1 MEDIMAGGSFSSMN
15 KVIPGIYYKI
25 SKQAVQQPLL
35 TASGVLLWIGERT
48 WGDAVERISLDDY
61 SKDVCY
67 RKTGL
72 SNTSKRMELFAQSCQ
87 ELIAYDPR
95 EGRAKAS
102 ATAFGDKVTI
112 TAAKPGSL
120 GNSISVVIIDYSADV
135 AEVRTSV
142 DGVVQH
148 RQRVKKLGELVSN
161 DWVVFG
167 VEAANADV
175 SAHSDFGTVNLT
187 GGSDGTVAGGAVG
200 AGTKATGTL
209 WGWGPI
215 TATPD
220 GAAGNKVAVKVTSGS
235 SSETVFSGTLDVTTS
250 TPVWEEIFR
259 MSKEIQTWGAISEEN
274 KNKVRNNKF
283 FRLDADPSSSARP
296 FEDSALGSL
305 SDVRLSGG
313 TDGAG
318 GGAINLSLVE
328 DEYFNVVVTD
338 DQSPEM
344 RQQISAWIADRCDKR
359 GRYARCLFV
368 DKNALPDSAPDNMY
382 LSLCVNTVDG
392 DATLTAFA
400 LACVEA
406 GASWNESTTMST
418 FGLDGALD
426 EALSDEDLET
436 AIENGIMA
444 IMKRIDGALC
454 ICKDINTRAKNSSI
468 PAQLGK
474 NRAVRLVE
482 TLRNTL
488 RSLWE
493 TQYAGKV
500 HNDETGRLLWKSKV
514 CEVLNEFVAGHGI
527 EQYESDDII
536 VAAGEKSDEVI
547 MTIPLQFIDS
557 AELVYV
563 NLIL

>member
-1 MEDIMAGGSFSSMN
+1 MAGGSFSSMN

-102 ATAFGDKVTI
+102 ATAFGGKVNI

-120 GNSISVVIIDYSADV
+120 GNSISIVIIDYSADV

-167 VEAANADV
+167 VEASNADV

-187 GGSDGTVAGGAVG
+187 GGSDGTASAGGAVG

-220 GAAGNKVAVKVTSGS
+220 GAAGNKVTVKLSDGA
-235 SSETVFSGTLDVTTS
+235 SSELVISATLDNTALS
-250 TPVWEEIFR
+250 PVWETIVTLAKGGFKWQNLGE
-259 MSKEIQTWGAISEEN
+259 SDKA
-274 KNKVRNNKF
+274 KVRSNKF
-283 FRLDADPSSSARP
+283 FTLDADPSVDTDILHP
-296 FEDSALGSL
+296 I
-305 SDVRLSGG
+305 SDLPRTMPLQGG
-313 TDGAG
+313 ADGAG
-318 GGAINLSLVE
+318 GGAIDLSPVE

-382 LSLCVNTVDG
+382 LSLCVNTVNG
-392 DATLTAFA
+392 DASLTAYA

-406 GASWNESTTMST
+406 GASWNESATMST

-426 EALSDEDLET
+426 EALSDDDLET
-436 AIENGIMA
+436 AIESGIMA

>member
-1 MEDIMAGGSFSSMN
+1 MAGGSFSSMN

-35 TASGVLLWIGERT
+35 TASGILLWIGERT

-102 ATAFGDKVTI
+102 ATAFGGKVTL

-187 GGSDGTVAGGAVG
+187 GGSDGTSAAGGG
-200 AGTKATGTL
+200 AGGTKATGTL

-220 GAAGNKVAVKVTSGS
+220 GAAGNKVAIRARAAASNFYTI
-235 SSETVFSGTLDVTTS
+235 ECTLDVDA
-250 TPVWEEIFR
+250 
-259 MSKEIQTWGAISEEN
+259 KEPAWKSIGSLTDSGLEWANIDKYRSNE
-274 KNKVRNNKF
+274 F
-283 FRLDADPSSSARP
+283 FTMDADPSPGAVIFSV
-296 FEDSALGSL
+296 
-305 SDVRLSGG
+305 SDLPLETRLSGG
-313 TDGAG
+313 ADGAG
-318 GGAINLSLVE
+318 GGAIDLSPIE

-344 RQQISAWIADRCDKR
+344 RQLVSAWIADRCDKR

-426 EALSDEDLET
+426 EALSDDDLEI
-436 AIENGIMA
+436 AIESGIMA

>member
-1 MEDIMAGGSFSSMN
+1 MAGGSFSSMN

-102 ATAFGDKVTI
+102 ATAFGGKVNI

-120 GNSISVVIIDYSADV
+120 GNSISIVIIDYSADV

-167 VEAANADV
+167 VEPANADV
-175 SAHSDFGTVNLT
+175 SAHGDFGTVNLT
-187 GGSDGTVAGGAVG
+187 GGSDGTAAAGGAVG

-220 GAAGNKVAVKVTSGS
+220 GAAGNKVAVKAEGAFDSHYIV
-235 SSETVFSGTLDVTTS
+235 SGTLDS
-250 TPVWEEIFR
+250 TASAPVWEQIFEIDKSALNWDAQSSATKAAAR
-259 MSKEIQTWGAISEEN
+259 S
-274 KNKVRNNKF
+274 NKF
-283 FRLDADPSSSARP
+283 FTLDADPASDAKCVP
-296 FEDSALGSL
+296 ISL
-305 SDVRLSGG
+305 SGPQKFDLTGG
-313 TDGAG
+313 ADGAG
-318 GGAINLSLVE
+318 GGAIDLSPVE

-382 LSLCVNTVDG
+382 LSLCVNTVNG
-392 DATLTAFA
+392 DASLTAYA

-406 GASWNESTTMST
+406 GASWNESATMST

-426 EALSDEDLET
+426 EALSDDDLET
-436 AIENGIMA
+436 AIESGIMA

>member
-1 MEDIMAGGSFSSMN
+1 MAGGSFSSMN

-187 GGSDGTVAGGAVG
+187 GGSDGTPAGGAVG

-220 GAAGNKVAVKVTSGS
+220 GAAGNKVAVKVTSDS
-235 SSETVFSGTLDVTTS
+235 MSETVFSGTLDVTAS
-250 TPVWEEIFR
+250 APVWEEIFR
-259 MSKEIQTWGAISEEN
+259 MSKAIQTWGELSGAN
-274 KNKVRNNKF
+274 KNTVRNNKF
-283 FRLDADPSSSARP
+283 FTLDADPSDSVRP
-296 FEDSALGSL
+296 FEDSELGSL

-313 TDGAG
+313 ADGAG
-318 GGAINLSLVE
+318 GGAIDLSLVE

-392 DATLTAFA
+392 NASLTAFA

-436 AIENGIMA
+436 AIESGIMA

>member
-1 MEDIMAGGSFSSMN
+1 MAGGSFSSMN

-175 SAHSDFGTVNLT
+175 SAHSNFGTVNLT
-187 GGSDGTVAGGAVG
+187 GGSDGTAAGGAGG

-209 WGWGPI
+209 WQWGGV

-220 GAAGNKVAVKVTSGS
+220 GADGNKVAIKAEG
-235 SSETVFSGTLDVTTS
+235 VFSGDYTIYGTLDRTAGS
-250 TPVWEEIFR
+250 PVWESI
-259 MSKEIQTWGAISEEN
+259 ISVTKDTAFWSNLPDES
-274 KNKVRNNKF
+274 KNKIRSNKF
-283 FRLDADPSSSARP
+283 FTLDADPVGSTACVPFIESSPATIS
-296 FEDSALGSL
+296 
-305 SDVRLSGG
+305 LSGG
-313 TDGAG
+313 ADGAG
-318 GGAINLSLVE
+318 GAIDLSLVE

-382 LSLCVNTVDG
+382 LSLCANTVDG

-436 AIENGIMA
+436 AIESGIMA

>member
-1 MEDIMAGGSFSSMN
+1 MAGGSFSSMN

-102 ATAFGDKVTI
+102 ATAFGGKVNI

-120 GNSISVVIIDYSADV
+120 GNSISIVIIDYSADV

-167 VEAANADV
+167 VEPANADV
-175 SAHSDFGTVNLT
+175 SAHSDFGTFNLT
-187 GGSDGTVAGGAVG
+187 GGSDGTAAAGGAGG

-220 GAAGNKVAVKVTSGS
+220 GAAGNKVAVKLSEGA
-235 SSETVFSGTLDVTTS
+235 SSEIVISSTLDNTAPS
-250 TPVWEEIFR
+250 PVWETIVTLAKGGFKWQNLGE
-259 MSKEIQTWGAISEEN
+259 SDKA
-274 KNKVRNNKF
+274 KVRSNKF
-283 FRLDADPSSSARP
+283 FTLDADPSVDTDILNP
-296 FEDSALGSL
+296 I
-305 SDVRLSGG
+305 SDLPRTIPLHGG
-313 TDGAG
+313 ADGAG
-318 GGAINLSLVE
+318 GGAIDLSPVE

-382 LSLCVNTVDG
+382 LSLCVNTVNG
-392 DATLTAFA
+392 DASLTAFA

-406 GASWNESTTMST
+406 GASWNESATMST

-426 EALSDEDLET
+426 EALSDDDLET
-436 AIENGIMA
+436 AIESGIMA

>member
-1 MEDIMAGGSFSSMN
+1 MAGGSFSSMN

-102 ATAFGDKVTI
+102 ATAYSGKVTI

-167 VEAANADV
+167 VESANADV

-187 GGSDGTVAGGAVG
+187 GGSDGTAAAGGAG
-200 AGTKATGTL
+200 GTKAKGTL
-209 WGWGPI
+209 WGWGAI

-220 GAAGNKVAVKVTSGS
+220 GAAGNKVAVKAEGAFDSHY
-235 SSETVFSGTLDVTTS
+235 TVSGTLDS
-250 TPVWEEIFR
+250 TASAPVWEQIFEIDK
-259 MSKEIQTWGAISEEN
+259 SALTWAEQSSVT
-274 KNKVRNNKF
+274 KTAVRSNKF
-283 FRLDADPSSSARP
+283 FTLNADPAGGEQCVP
-296 FEDSALGSL
+296 TSL
-305 SDVRLSGG
+305 SGPQKFDLTGG
-313 TDGAG
+313 ADGAA
-318 GGAINLSLVE
+318 GGAIDLSLVE

-436 AIENGIMA
+436 AIESGIMA

-536 VAAGEKSDEVI
+536 VAAGEKSDEVV

>member
-1 MEDIMAGGSFSSMN
+1 MAGGSFSSMN

-35 TASGVLLWIGERT
+35 TASGILLWIGERT

-102 ATAFGDKVTI
+102 ATAFGGKVTL

-187 GGSDGTVAGGAVG
+187 GGSDGTSAAGGG
-200 AGTKATGTL
+200 AGGTKATGTL

-220 GAAGNKVAVKVTSGS
+220 GAAGNKVAIRARAAASNFYTI
-235 SSETVFSGTLDVTTS
+235 ECTLDVDA
-250 TPVWEEIFR
+250 
-259 MSKEIQTWGAISEEN
+259 KEPAWKSIGSLTDSGLEWANIDKYRSNE
-274 KNKVRNNKF
+274 F
-283 FRLDADPSSSARP
+283 FTMDADPSPGAVIFSV
-296 FEDSALGSL
+296 
-305 SDVRLSGG
+305 SDLPLETRLSGG
-313 TDGAG
+313 ADGAG
-318 GGAINLSLVE
+318 GGAIDLSPIE
-328 DEYFNVVVTD
+328 DEYFNLVVTD

-344 RQQISAWIADRCDKR
+344 RQLVSAWIADRCDKR

-426 EALSDEDLET
+426 EALSDDDLEI
-436 AIENGIMA
+436 AIESGIMA

>member
-1 MEDIMAGGSFSSMN
+1 MAGGSFSSMN

-187 GGSDGTVAGGAVG
+187 GGSDGTAAGGAVG
-200 AGTKATGTL
+200 AGTKAKGTL

-220 GAAGNKVAVKVTSGS
+220 GAAGNKVAVKAYEAASNFYTIM
-235 SSETVFSGTLDVTTS
+235 GTLDADAEK
-250 TPVWEEIFR
+250 PVWETIGSLTDSGR
-259 MSKEIQTWGAISEEN
+259 TWANVDKYRS
-274 KNKVRNNKF
+274 NKF
-283 FRLDADPSSSARP
+283 FTMDADPATDAVI
-296 FEDSALGSL
+296 FEVSALPL
-305 SDVRLSGG
+305 ETRLTGG
-313 TDGAG
+313 ADGAG
-318 GGAINLSLVE
+318 GGAIDLSLVE

-392 DATLTAFA
+392 DASLTAFA

-436 AIENGIMA
+436 AIESGIMA

>member
-1 MEDIMAGGSFSSMN
+1 MAGGSFSSMN

-102 ATAFGDKVTI
+102 ATAYGGKVAI

-187 GGSDGTVAGGAVG
+187 GGSDGMAAGGAGG

-220 GAAGNKVAVKVTSGS
+220 GAAGNNVAVKAEGAFDSHY
-235 SSETVFSGTLDVTTS
+235 TVSGTLDS
-250 TPVWEEIFR
+250 LASPIVWEQIFEIDK
-259 MSKEIQTWGAISEEN
+259 SALTWAEQSSATQTAARS
-274 KNKVRNNKF
+274 NKF
-283 FRLDADPSSSARP
+283 FTLDGDPTGDAQCVP
-296 FEDSALGSL
+296 TSL
-305 SDVRLSGG
+305 SGSQKFDLTGG
-313 TDGAG
+313 SDGAA
-318 GGAINLSLVE
+318 GGAIDLSPVE

-426 EALSDEDLET
+426 EALSDDDLET
-436 AIENGIMA
+436 AIESGIMA

>member
-1 MEDIMAGGSFSSMN
+1 MAGGSFSSMN

-102 ATAFGDKVTI
+102 ATAFGGKVTL

-161 DWVVFG
+161 AWVVFG

-187 GGSDGTVAGGAVG
+187 GGSDGTAAGGAVG

-220 GAAGNKVAVKVTSGS
+220 GAAGNKVAVKAEGLFDTSYS
-235 SSETVFSGTLDVTTS
+235 ISATLDS
-250 TPVWEEIFR
+250 TAGAPVWEDIIWID
-259 MSKEIQTWGAISEEN
+259 KVGLTWADQAPTALA
-274 KNKVRNNKF
+274 KVRSNKF
-283 FRLDADPSSSARP
+283 FTLDADPSGSARCVP
-296 FEDSALGSL
+296 FSL
-305 SDVRLSGG
+305 SGPQQFSLAGG
-313 TDGAG
+313 VDGAG
-318 GGAINLSLVE
+318 GGAIDLSPVE

-382 LSLCVNTVDG
+382 LSLCVNSVDG
-392 DATLTAFA
+392 DDSLTAFA

-436 AIENGIMA
+436 AIESGIMA

-454 ICKDINTRAKNSSI
+454 ICKDINTRATNSSI

-536 VAAGEKSDEVI
+536 VAAGEKSDEVV

>member
-1 MEDIMAGGSFSSMN
+1 MAGGSFSSMN

-102 ATAFGDKVTI
+102 ATAFGGKVTI

-187 GGSDGTVAGGAVG
+187 GGSDGTAAGGAVG

-220 GAAGNKVAVKVTSGS
+220 GAAGNKVSVKLSDGA
-235 SSETVFSGTLDVTTS
+235 SSELVISGTLDNTAPS
-250 TPVWEEIFR
+250 PVWETIVTLAKGGFNWQNLGE
-259 MSKEIQTWGAISEEN
+259 SDKA
-274 KNKVRNNKF
+274 KVRSNKF
-283 FRLDADPSSSARP
+283 FTLDSDPSGDTAILTP
-296 FEDSALGSL
+296 I
-305 SDVRLSGG
+305 SDLPRTIQLLNGA
-313 TDGAG
+313 DGAG
-318 GGAINLSLVE
+318 GGAIDLSLVE

-382 LSLCVNTVDG
+382 LSLCVNTVNG

-436 AIENGIMA
+436 AIESGIMA

-474 NRAVRLVE
+474 NRAVRLIE

-536 VAAGEKSDEVI
+536 VAAGEKSDEVV

>member
-1 MEDIMAGGSFSSMN
+1 MAGGSFSSMN

-102 ATAFGDKVTI
+102 ATAFGGKVNI

-120 GNSISVVIIDYSADV
+120 GNSISIVIIDYSADV

-167 VEAANADV
+167 VEPANADV
-175 SAHSDFGTVNLT
+175 SAHSGFGTVNLT
-187 GGSDGTVAGGAVG
+187 GGSDGTAAAGGAGG

-220 GAAGNKVAVKVTSGS
+220 GAAGNKVAIKAEGAFDSAY
-235 SSETVFSGTLDVTTS
+235 TVSGTLDS
-250 TPVWEEIFR
+250 TASAPVWERIFEIDK
-259 MSKEIQTWGAISEEN
+259 SALNWDAQSSATKAA
-274 KNKVRNNKF
+274 VRSNKF
-283 FRLDADPSSSARP
+283 FTLDADPTSDATCVP
-296 FEDSALGSL
+296 TSL
-305 SDVRLSGG
+305 SGPQKFDLTGG
-313 TDGAG
+313 ADGAG
-318 GGAINLSLVE
+318 GGAIDLSPVE

-382 LSLCVNTVDG
+382 LSLCVNTVNG
-392 DATLTAFA
+392 DTSLTAFA

-406 GASWNESTTMST
+406 GASWNESATMST

-426 EALSDEDLET
+426 EALSDDDLET
-436 AIENGIMA
+436 AIESGIMA

>member
-1 MEDIMAGGSFSSMN
+1 MAGGSFSSMN

-102 ATAFGDKVTI
+102 ATAFGGKVNI

-120 GNSISVVIIDYSADV
+120 GNSISIVIIDYSADV

-175 SAHSDFGTVNLT
+175 SAHSNFGTVNLT
-187 GGSDGTVAGGAVG
+187 GGSDGTASAGGAVG

-220 GAAGNKVAVKVTSGS
+220 GAAGNKVAIKAEGAFDSRY
-235 SSETVFSGTLDVTTS
+235 TVSGTLDS
-250 TPVWEEIFR
+250 TASAPVWEQIFEIDKAALNWDAQ
-259 MSKEIQTWGAISEEN
+259 SSATKAA
-274 KNKVRNNKF
+274 VRSNKF
-283 FRLDADPSSSARP
+283 FTLDADPAIDAKCVP
-296 FEDSALGSL
+296 TSL
-305 SDVRLSGG
+305 SGPQKFDLTGG
-313 TDGAG
+313 ADGAG
-318 GGAINLSLVE
+318 GGAIDLSPVE

-382 LSLCVNTVDG
+382 LSLCVNTVNG
-392 DATLTAFA
+392 DASLTAFA

-406 GASWNESTTMST
+406 GASWNESATMST

-426 EALSDEDLET
+426 EALSDDDLET
-436 AIENGIMA
+436 AIESGIMA

-454 ICKDINTRAKNSSI
+454 ICKDINTRSKNSSI

>member
-1 MEDIMAGGSFSSMN
+1 MAGGSFSSMN

-102 ATAFGDKVTI
+102 TTAFGGKVNI

-120 GNSISVVIIDYSADV
+120 GNSISIVIIDYSADV

-161 DWVVFG
+161 DWVIFG

-187 GGSDGTVAGGAVG
+187 GGSDGTAAAGGAGG

-220 GAAGNKVAVKVTSGS
+220 GADGNKVAVKAEGAYDSRY
-235 SSETVFSGTLDVTTS
+235 TVSGTLDS
-250 TPVWEEIFR
+250 TASAPVWEQIFEIDKSALNWDAQSSSTKSAAR
-259 MSKEIQTWGAISEEN
+259 S
-274 KNKVRNNKF
+274 NKF
-283 FRLDADPSSSARP
+283 FTLDADPTGTAQCVP
-296 FEDSALGSL
+296 TSL
-305 SDVRLSGG
+305 SGPQKFDLTGG
-313 TDGAG
+313 VDGAG
-318 GGAINLSLVE
+318 GGAIDLSPVE

-368 DKNALPDSAPDNMY
+368 DKNALPDSAPDNIY
-382 LSLCVNTVDG
+382 LSLCVNTVNG
-392 DATLTAFA
+392 DASLTAFA

-406 GASWNESTTMST
+406 GASWNESATMST

-426 EALSDEDLET
+426 EALSDDDLET
-436 AIENGIMA
+436 AIESGIMA

>member
-1 MEDIMAGGSFSSMN
+1 MAGGSFSSMN

-72 SNTSKRMELFAQSCQ
+72 SNTNKRMELFAQSCQ

-102 ATAFGDKVTI
+102 ATAYGDKVTI

-167 VEAANADV
+167 VEPANADV
-175 SAHSDFGTVNLT
+175 SAHSNFGTVNLT
-187 GGSDGTVAGGAVG
+187 GGSDGTAAAGGAG
-200 AGTKATGTL
+200 GTKATGTL

-220 GAAGNKVAVKVTSGS
+220 GAAGNKVAIKAEGAYDSAYRV
-235 SSETVFSGTLDVTTS
+235 SGTLDS
-250 TPVWEEIFR
+250 TASAPVWEQIFEIDK
-259 MSKEIQTWGAISEEN
+259 SALNWDAQSSSTKAA
-274 KNKVRNNKF
+274 VRSNKF
-283 FRLDADPSSSARP
+283 FTLDADPASDAQCVP
-296 FEDSALGSL
+296 TSL
-305 SDVRLSGG
+305 SGPQKFDLAGG
-313 TDGAG
+313 ADGAG
-318 GGAINLSLVE
+318 GGAIDLSPVE

-338 DQSPEM
+338 DQSAEM

-382 LSLCVNTVDG
+382 LSLCVNTVNG
-392 DATLTAFA
+392 DASLTAYA

-426 EALSDEDLET
+426 EALSDDDLET
-436 AIENGIMA
+436 AIESGIMA

-514 CEVLNEFVAGHGI
+514 CEVLNELVAGHGI

>member
-1 MEDIMAGGSFSSMN
+1 MAGGSFSSMN

-102 ATAFGDKVTI
+102 NTAFGGKVTL

-167 VEAANADV
+167 VEPANADV

-187 GGSDGTVAGGAVG
+187 GGSDGTAAAGGAGG

-220 GAAGNKVAVKVTSGS
+220 GAAGNKVAIKAEGAFDSHY
-235 SSETVFSGTLDVTTS
+235 TVSGTLDS
-250 TPVWEEIFR
+250 TASAPVWEQIFEIDKSALNWDAQSSSTKSAAR
-259 MSKEIQTWGAISEEN
+259 S
-274 KNKVRNNKF
+274 NKF
-283 FRLDADPSSSARP
+283 FTLDADPAGAAQCVP
-296 FEDSALGSL
+296 TSL
-305 SDVRLSGG
+305 SGPQKFDLSGG
-313 TDGAG
+313 ADGAG
-318 GGAINLSLVE
+318 GGAIDLSPVE

-382 LSLCVNTVDG
+382 LSLCVNTVNG
-392 DATLTAFA
+392 DASLTAYA

-426 EALSDEDLET
+426 EALSDDDLET
-436 AIENGIMA
+436 AIESGIMA

-536 VAAGEKSDEVI
+536 VAAGEKSDEVV

>member
-1 MEDIMAGGSFSSMN
+1 MAGGSFSSMN

-102 ATAFGDKVTI
+102 ATAFGGKVNI

-120 GNSISVVIIDYSADV
+120 GNSISIVIIDYSADV

-167 VEAANADV
+167 VEASNADV
-175 SAHSDFGTVNLT
+175 SAHSNFGTVNLT
-187 GGSDGTVAGGAVG
+187 GGSDGTAAAGGAGG

-220 GAAGNKVAVKVTSGS
+220 GAAGNKVAIKAEGAYDSAYRV
-235 SSETVFSGTLDVTTS
+235 SGTLDS
-250 TPVWEEIFR
+250 TASAPVWEQIFEIDKSALNWDAQSSATKAAAR
-259 MSKEIQTWGAISEEN
+259 S
-274 KNKVRNNKF
+274 NKF
-283 FRLDADPSSSARP
+283 FTLDADPASDAKCVP
-296 FEDSALGSL
+296 TSL
-305 SDVRLSGG
+305 SGPQKFDLSGG
-313 TDGAG
+313 ADGAG
-318 GGAINLSLVE
+318 GGAIDLSPVE

-382 LSLCVNTVDG
+382 LSLCGNTVNG
-392 DATLTAFA
+392 DASLTAYA

-406 GASWNESTTMST
+406 GASWNESATMST

-426 EALSDEDLET
+426 EALSDDDLET
-436 AIENGIMA
+436 AIESGIMA

>member
-1 MEDIMAGGSFSSMN
+1 MAGGSFSSMN

-102 ATAFGDKVTI
+102 ATAFGGKVTL

-167 VEAANADV
+167 VESSNADV

-187 GGSDGTVAGGAVG
+187 GGSDGVAATS
-200 AGTKATGTL
+200 GTKATGTL

-220 GAAGNKVAVKVTSGS
+220 GAAGNKVAVKCEINMS
-235 SSETVFSGTLDVTTS
+235 SDQDIKATLDRWADSIVWDTLVTLSKGVS
-250 TPVWEEIFR
+250 TWQEL
-259 MSKEIQTWGAISEEN
+259 SESDKAKLRSN
-274 KNKVRNNKF
+274 SYF
-283 FRLDADPSSSARP
+283 TLDADPIATDQI
-296 FEDSALGSL
+296 FDFGSGATPTQ
-305 SDVRLSGG
+305 SNFTGG
-313 TDGAG
+313 ADGAG
-318 GGAINLSLVE
+318 GGAIDLSPVE

-338 DQSPEM
+338 DQSAEM

-392 DATLTAFA
+392 DETLTAFA

-418 FGLDGALD
+418 FGLEGALD

-436 AIENGIMA
+436 AIESGIMA

>member
-1 MEDIMAGGSFSSMN
+1 MAGGSFSSMN

-102 ATAFGDKVTI
+102 ATAFGGKVTL

-161 DWVVFG
+161 AWVVFG

-187 GGSDGTVAGGAVG
+187 GGSDGTAAGGAVG

-220 GAAGNKVAVKVTSGS
+220 GAAGNKVAVKAEGQFDS
-235 SSETVFSGTLDVTTS
+235 SYSISATLDS
-250 TPVWEEIFR
+250 TAGAPVWEDII
-259 MSKEIQTWGAISEEN
+259 SIDKAGLTWADQAPTALA
-274 KNKVRNNKF
+274 KVRSNKF
-283 FRLDADPSSSARP
+283 FTLDADPSGSAP
-296 FEDSALGSL
+296 CVPVSL
-305 SDVRLSGG
+305 SGPQQFSLAGG
-313 TDGAG
+313 VDGAG
-318 GGAINLSLVE
+318 GGAIDLSPVE

-382 LSLCVNTVDG
+382 LSLCVNSVDG
-392 DATLTAFA
+392 DDSLTAFA

-436 AIENGIMA
+436 AIESGIMA

-454 ICKDINTRAKNSSI
+454 ICKDINTRATNSSI

-536 VAAGEKSDEVI
+536 VAAGEKSDEVV

>member
-1 MEDIMAGGSFSSMN
+1 MAGGSFSSMN

-102 ATAFGDKVTI
+102 ATAFGGKVTI

-187 GGSDGTVAGGAVG
+187 GGSDGTAVGGAVG

-220 GAAGNKVAVKVTSGS
+220 GAAGNKVTVKLSEGGS
-235 SSETVFSGTLDVTTS
+235 SEVIISGTLDNTAPSPAWETIVTLPKGGTKWQNLGE
-250 TPVWEEIFR
+250 PD
-259 MSKEIQTWGAISEEN
+259 KA
-274 KNKVRNNKF
+274 KVRSNKF
-283 FRLDADPSSSARP
+283 FTLDADPSVDTFILNP
-296 FEDSALGSL
+296 I
-305 SDVRLSGG
+305 SDLPRTSPLQGG
-313 TDGAG
+313 ADGAG
-318 GGAINLSLVE
+318 GGAIDLSLVE

-392 DATLTAFA
+392 NASLTAFA

-426 EALSDEDLET
+426 EALSDDDLET
-436 AIENGIMA
+436 AIESGIMA

>member
-1 MEDIMAGGSFSSMN
+1 MAGGSFSSMN

-35 TASGVLLWIGERT
+35 TASGILLWIGERT

-167 VEAANADV
+167 VEPANADV

-187 GGSDGTVAGGAVG
+187 GGSDGTAAGGAGG

-220 GAAGNKVAVKVTSGS
+220 GAAGNKVGVKLSDGS
-235 SSETVFSGTLDVTTS
+235 SSELVISATLDS
-250 TPVWEEIFR
+250 TAPSPVWETIVTLAKGV
-259 MSKEIQTWGAISEEN
+259 STWNNLSESD
-274 KNKVRNNKF
+274 KAKVRSNKF
-283 FRLDADPSSSARP
+283 FTLDADPT
-296 FEDSALGSL
+296 
-305 SDVRLSGG
+305 SDTAILNPISDLPRTIPLNGG
-313 TDGAG
+313 ADGAG
-318 GGAINLSLVE
+318 GGAIDLSPVE

-392 DATLTAFA
+392 NASLTAFA

-426 EALSDEDLET
+426 EALSDDDLEI
-436 AIENGIMA
+436 AIESGIMA

>member
-1 MEDIMAGGSFSSMN
+1 MAGGSFSSMN

-102 ATAFGDKVTI
+102 ATAFGDKVTL

-175 SAHSDFGTVNLT
+175 SAHSNFGTVNLT
-187 GGSDGTVAGGAVG
+187 GGSDGTAAGGAGG

-220 GAAGNKVAVKVTSGS
+220 GAAGNKVAIKAEGAFDSHY
-235 SSETVFSGTLDVTTS
+235 TVSGTLDS
-250 TPVWEEIFR
+250 TVSAPVWEQIFEIDK
-259 MSKEIQTWGAISEEN
+259 SALTWTEQSSAT
-274 KNKVRNNKF
+274 KAAVRSNKF
-283 FRLDADPSSSARP
+283 FTLNADPNSDAQCVP
-296 FEDSALGSL
+296 TSL
-305 SDVRLSGG
+305 SGPQKFDLGG
-313 TDGAG
+313 GADGAG
-318 GGAINLSLVE
+318 GGAIDLSLVE

-406 GASWNESTTMST
+406 GASWNESATMST

-426 EALSDEDLET
+426 EALSDDDLET
-436 AIENGIMA
+436 AIESGIMA

>member
-1 MEDIMAGGSFSSMN
+1 MAGGSFSSMN

-102 ATAFGDKVTI
+102 ATAFGDRVTI

-187 GGSDGTVAGGAVG
+187 GGSDGTAAGGAVG
-200 AGTKATGTL
+200 AGTKAKGTL

-220 GAAGNKVAVKVTSGS
+220 GAAGNKVAVKAYEAASNFYTIM
-235 SSETVFSGTLDVTTS
+235 GTLDADAEK
-250 TPVWEEIFR
+250 PVWETIGSLTDSGR
-259 MSKEIQTWGAISEEN
+259 TWAPVDTYRS
-274 KNKVRNNKF
+274 NKF
-283 FRLDADPSSSARP
+283 FTMDADPAP
-296 FEDSALGSL
+296 DAVIFEVSALPL
-305 SDVRLSGG
+305 ETRLTGG
-313 TDGAG
+313 ADGAG
-318 GGAINLSLVE
+318 GGAIDLSLVE

-392 DATLTAFA
+392 DASLTAFA

-436 AIENGIMA
+436 AIESGIMA

>member
-1 MEDIMAGGSFSSMN
+1 MAGGSFSSMN

-102 ATAFGDKVTI
+102 ATAFGGKVTI

-187 GGSDGTVAGGAVG
+187 GGSDGTAAGGAVG

-209 WGWGPI
+209 WGWGSI

-220 GAAGNKVAVKVTSGS
+220 GAAGNKVAVKLSEGA
-235 SSETVFSGTLDVTTS
+235 SSEIVISGTLDNTAPS
-250 TPVWEEIFR
+250 PAWETIATLAKGGF
-259 MSKEIQTWGAISEEN
+259 KWQNLSESDKAN
-274 KNKVRNNKF
+274 VRSNKF
-283 FRLDADPSSSARP
+283 FTLDADPAADTP
-296 FEDSALGSL
+296 ILNPI
-305 SDVRLSGG
+305 SDLPRTSPLQGG
-313 TDGAG
+313 ADGAG
-318 GGAINLSLVE
+318 GGAIDLSLVE

-392 DATLTAFA
+392 NASLTAFA

-426 EALSDEDLET
+426 EALSDDDLET
-436 AIENGIMA
+436 AIESGIMA

-500 HNDETGRLLWKSKV
+500 HNDDTGRLLWKSKV

>member
-1 MEDIMAGGSFSSMN
+1 MAGGSFSSMN

-102 ATAFGDKVTI
+102 ATAFGGKVNI

-120 GNSISVVIIDYSADV
+120 GNSISIVIIDYSADV

-161 DWVVFG
+161 DWVIFG
-167 VEAANADV
+167 VEPANADV
-175 SAHSDFGTVNLT
+175 SAHSNFGTVNLT
-187 GGSDGTVAGGAVG
+187 GGSDGTAAAGGAGG

-220 GAAGNKVAVKVTSGS
+220 GAAGNKVSIKAEGAFDSHY
-235 SSETVFSGTLDVTTS
+235 TVSGTLDS
-250 TPVWEEIFR
+250 TASAPVWEQIFEIDKSALNWDAQSSSTKSAAR
-259 MSKEIQTWGAISEEN
+259 S
-274 KNKVRNNKF
+274 NKF
-283 FRLDADPSSSARP
+283 FTLDADPASDAKCVP
-296 FEDSALGSL
+296 ISL
-305 SDVRLSGG
+305 SGPQKFDLSGG
-313 TDGAG
+313 ADGAG
-318 GGAINLSLVE
+318 GGAIDLSPVE

-382 LSLCVNTVDG
+382 LSLCGNTVNG
-392 DATLTAFA
+392 DASLTAYA

-406 GASWNESTTMST
+406 GASWNESATMST

-426 EALSDEDLET
+426 EALSDDDLET
-436 AIENGIMA
+436 AIESGIMA

>member
-1 MEDIMAGGSFSSMN
+1 MAGGSFSSMN

-102 ATAFGDKVTI
+102 ATAFGGKVTI

-175 SAHSDFGTVNLT
+175 SAHSNFGTVNLT
-187 GGSDGTVAGGAVG
+187 GGSDGAAAAGGAGG

-220 GAAGNKVAVKVTSGS
+220 GAAGNKVAIKAEGSFSGS
-235 SSETVFSGTLDVTTS
+235 YQVYGTLDNTAAE
-250 TPVWEEIFR
+250 PVWE
-259 MSKEIQTWGAISEEN
+259 AILGFN
-274 KNKVRNNKF
+274 KNALQWGDVTAEEKAAVRSNKF
-283 FRLDADPSSSARP
+283 FTLDADPSDTAQCVP
-296 FEDSALGSL
+296 TSL
-305 SDVRLSGG
+305 SSPQKFDLSGG
-313 TDGAG
+313 ADGAG
-318 GGAINLSLVE
+318 GAIDLSPVE
-328 DEYFNVVVTD
+328 DEYFNVAVTD

-426 EALSDEDLET
+426 EALSDDDLET
-436 AIENGIMA
+436 AIESGIMA

-527 EQYESDDII
+527 EQYESDDIV

>member
-1 MEDIMAGGSFSSMN
+1 MAGGSFSSMN

-102 ATAFGDKVTI
+102 TTAFGGKVNI

-120 GNSISVVIIDYSADV
+120 GNSISIVIIDYSADV

-161 DWVVFG
+161 DWVIFG

-187 GGSDGTVAGGAVG
+187 GGSDGTAAAGGAGG

-209 WGWGPI
+209 WGWGQI

-220 GAAGNKVAVKVTSGS
+220 GAAGNKVAVKAQGAYDSGYI
-235 SSETVFSGTLDVTTS
+235 VYGTLDS
-250 TPVWEEIFR
+250 TASAPVWEQIFEIDK
-259 MSKEIQTWGAISEEN
+259 SALNWDGQSSATKAA
-274 KNKVRNNKF
+274 VRSNKF
-283 FRLDADPSSSARP
+283 FTLDADPASDAKCVP
-296 FEDSALGSL
+296 TSL
-305 SDVRLSGG
+305 SGPQKFDLTGG
-313 TDGAG
+313 VDGAG
-318 GGAINLSLVE
+318 GGAIDLSPVE

-368 DKNALPDSAPDNMY
+368 DKNALPDSAPDNIY
-382 LSLCVNTVDG
+382 LSLCVNTVNG
-392 DATLTAFA
+392 DTSLTAFA

-406 GASWNESTTMST
+406 GASWNESATMST

-426 EALSDEDLET
+426 EALSDDDLET
-436 AIENGIMA
+436 AIESGIMA

>member
-1 MEDIMAGGSFSSMN
+1 MAGGSFSSMN

-102 ATAFGDKVTI
+102 ATAFGGKVTI

-167 VEAANADV
+167 VEAAHTDD

-187 GGSDGTVAGGAVG
+187 GGSDGTAAAGGAGG
-200 AGTKATGTL
+200 AGTKATGVL
-209 WGWGPI
+209 GGWGPI
-215 TATPD
+215 TAMPD
-220 GAAGNKVAVKVTSGS
+220 GAAGNKVGIRVEENTSSGI
-235 SSETVFSGTLDVTTS
+235 TIKGTLDRLSSSVAW
-250 TPVWEEIFR
+250 TPIANLPKGV
-259 MSKEIQTWGAISEEN
+259 STWGSVDGSIKNAIRTNS
-274 KNKVRNNKF
+274 F
-283 FRLDADPSSSARP
+283 FAFNTEPTDEANIYPTSMSDLPLD
-296 FEDSALGSL
+296 
-305 SDVRLSGG
+305 VNLSGG
-313 TDGAG
+313 TDAGAG
-318 GGAINLSLVE
+318 GVLDLSPVE

-344 RQQISAWIADRCDKR
+344 RQLVSAWIADRCDKR

-436 AIENGIMA
+436 AIESGIMA

-536 VAAGEKSDEVI
+536 VAAGEKSDEVV

>member
-1 MEDIMAGGSFSSMN
+1 MAGGSFSSMN

-102 ATAFGDKVTI
+102 ATAFGAKVTI

-392 DATLTAFA
+392 NASLTAFA

>member
-1 MEDIMAGGSFSSMN
+1 MAGGSFSSMN

-87 ELIAYDPR
+87 ELISYDPR

-102 ATAFGDKVTI
+102 ATAFGDKVTL

-167 VEAANADV
+167 VEADNADV
-175 SAHSDFGTVNLT
+175 SAHSNFGTVNLT
-187 GGSDGTVAGGAVG
+187 GGSDGTAAGGAGG

-220 GAAGNKVAVKVTSGS
+220 GTAGNKVSVKLSDGPSSDLVISGALDSTAS
-235 SSETVFSGTLDVTTS
+235 S
-250 TPVWEEIFR
+250 PVWETIVTLAKGTF
-259 MSKEIQTWGAISEEN
+259 TWNGLSESD
-274 KNKVRNNKF
+274 KAKVRSNKF
-283 FRLDADPSSSARP
+283 FTLDADPASDTAILSPISDLPRTIP
-296 FEDSALGSL
+296 LLG
-305 SDVRLSGG
+305 GA
-313 TDGAG
+313 DGAG
-318 GGAINLSLVE
+318 GGAIDLSLVE

-436 AIENGIMA
+436 AIESGIMA

-536 VAAGEKSDEVI
+536 VAAGEKSDEVV

>member
-1 MEDIMAGGSFSSMN
+1 MAGGSFSSMN

-61 SKDVCY
+61 SKDICY

-102 ATAFGDKVTI
+102 ATAFGDKVTL

-148 RQRVKKLGELVSN
+148 RQRVKKLGDLVSN

-167 VEAANADV
+167 VEPASAGD
-175 SAHSDFGTVNLT
+175 SAHSNFGTVNLT
-187 GGSDGTVAGGAVG
+187 GGSDGTASTGGAGVG
-200 AGTKATGTL
+200 KKATGAL
-209 WGWGPI
+209 WGWGGI

-220 GAAGNKVAVKVTSGS
+220 GAAGNKVAIKAEGQFDS
-235 SSETVFSGTLDVTTS
+235 SYTVSGTLDYLASPV
-250 TPVWEEIFR
+250 VWERIFEIDK
-259 MSKEIQTWGAISEEN
+259 SGLTWAEQSSATQAAA
-274 KNKVRNNKF
+274 RSNKF
-283 FRLDADPSSSARP
+283 FTLDADPVSDAQCVPMSLTNTQS
-296 FEDSALGSL
+296 FALA
-305 SDVRLSGG
+305 GG
-313 TDGAG
+313 ADGGAG
-318 GGAINLSLVE
+318 GGLNLSPVE

-344 RQQISAWIADRCDKR
+344 RQEIAAWIADRCDKR

-382 LSLCVNTVDG
+382 LSLCVNSVNG
-392 DATLTAFA
+392 DDSLTAFA

-444 IMKRIDGALC
+444 IMKRVDGALC
-454 ICKDINTRAKNSSI
+454 ICKDINTRAKDSAI

-474 NRAVRLVE
+474 NRAVRLIE

-527 EQYESDDII
+527 EQYESDDIV

>member
-1 MEDIMAGGSFSSMN
+1 MAGGSFSSMN

-61 SKDVCY
+61 SKDICY

-72 SNTSKRMELFAQSCQ
+72 SNTNKRMELFAQSCQ

-102 ATAFGDKVTI
+102 ATAFGGKVTI

-120 GNSISVVIIDYSADV
+120 GNSISIVIIDYSADV

-148 RQRVKKLGELVSN
+148 RQRVKKLGDLVSN

-175 SAHSDFGTVNLT
+175 SAHSNFGTVNLT
-187 GGSDGTVAGGAVG
+187 GGSDGTAAGGAGG

-209 WGWGPI
+209 WGWGAI

-220 GAAGNKVAVKVTSGS
+220 GAAGNKVAVKVAPGS
-235 SSETVFSGTLDVTTS
+235 SSDTVFSGTLDVTAS
-250 TPVWEEIFR
+250 SPVWEEIFR
-259 MSKEIQTWGAISEEN
+259 MPKGIQTWGEVSEEN

-283 FRLDADPSSSARP
+283 FRLNADPSSSVRP
-296 FEDSALGSL
+296 FEDSQLGSL

-313 TDGAG
+313 ADGAG
-318 GGAINLSLVE
+318 AGAIDLSPVE

-382 LSLCVNTVDG
+382 LSLCVNTVNG
-392 DATLTAFA
+392 DESLTAFA

-426 EALSDEDLET
+426 EALSDDDLEI
-436 AIENGIMA
+436 AIESGIMA

>member
-1 MEDIMAGGSFSSMN
+1 MAGGSFSSMN

-187 GGSDGTVAGGAVG
+187 GGSDGTAAGGAVG

-220 GAAGNKVAVKVTSGS
+220 GAAGNKVAVKAEGAFNT
-235 SSETVFSGTLDVTTS
+235 TYNISGTLDVTAPS
-250 TPVWEEIFR
+250 PVWEVICGIGKDGLSWSNQDP
-259 MSKEIQTWGAISEEN
+259 MIQGMIRS
-274 KNKVRNNKF
+274 NKF
-283 FRLDADPSSSARP
+283 FTLDADPSS
-296 FEDSALGSL
+296 DALCVPTSL
-305 SDVRLSGG
+305 SGPQQFSLTGG
-313 TDGAG
+313 ADGAG
-318 GGAINLSLVE
+318 GGAIDLSPVE

-406 GASWNESTTMST
+406 GASWNESATMST

-536 VAAGEKSDEVI
+536 VAAGEKSDEVV

>member
-1 MEDIMAGGSFSSMN
+1 MAGGSFSSMN

-35 TASGVLLWIGERT
+35 TASGILLWIGERT

-102 ATAFGDKVTI
+102 ATAFGDKVNI

-187 GGSDGTVAGGAVG
+187 GGSDGTAAAGGAG
-200 AGTKATGTL
+200 GTKATGTL

-220 GAAGNKVAVKVTSGS
+220 GAAGNKVAVKVFEAASDFFTMQ
-235 SSETVFSGTLDVTTS
+235 GTLNADAS
-250 TPVWEEIFR
+250 EPVWETIGSLTE
-259 MSKEIQTWGAISEEN
+259 SGLTWSNLDIYKS
-274 KNKVRNNKF
+274 NKF
-283 FRLDADPSSSARP
+283 FTLDADPSSSAV
-296 FEDSALGSL
+296 LCKV
-305 SDVRLSGG
+305 SDLPITTRLTGG
-313 TDGAG
+313 VDGAG
-318 GGAINLSLVE
+318 GGAIDLSPVE

-382 LSLCVNTVDG
+382 LSLCVNTVNG
-392 DATLTAFA
+392 DESLTAFA

>member
-1 MEDIMAGGSFSSMN
+1 MAGGSFSSMN

-102 ATAFGDKVTI
+102 ATAFGGKVTI

-187 GGSDGTVAGGAVG
+187 GGSDGAAAGGAVG

-235 SSETVFSGTLDVTTS
+235 MSDTVFSGTLDVTAS
-250 TPVWEEIFR
+250 APVWEEIFR
-259 MSKEIQTWGAISEEN
+259 MTKSIQPWGEVSEEN

-283 FRLDADPSSSARP
+283 FRLDADPSVSALP
-296 FEDSALGSL
+296 FEDSEMGSL

-313 TDGAG
+313 ADGAG

-392 DATLTAFA
+392 NASLTAFA

-436 AIENGIMA
+436 AIESGIMA

>member
-1 MEDIMAGGSFSSMN
+1 MAGGSFSSMN

-102 ATAFGDKVTI
+102 ATAFGGKVNI

-120 GNSISVVIIDYSADV
+120 GNSISIVIIDYSADV

-175 SAHSDFGTVNLT
+175 SAHSNFGTVNLT
-187 GGSDGTVAGGAVG
+187 GGSDGTASAGGAVG

-220 GAAGNKVAVKVTSGS
+220 GAAGNKVAIKAEGAFDSRY
-235 SSETVFSGTLDVTTS
+235 TVSGTLDS
-250 TPVWEEIFR
+250 TASSPVWEQIFEIDKAALNWDAQ
-259 MSKEIQTWGAISEEN
+259 SSATKAA
-274 KNKVRNNKF
+274 VRSNKF
-283 FRLDADPSSSARP
+283 FTLDADPAIDAKCVP
-296 FEDSALGSL
+296 TSL
-305 SDVRLSGG
+305 SGPQKFDLTGG
-313 TDGAG
+313 ADGAG
-318 GGAINLSLVE
+318 GGAIDLSPVE

-382 LSLCVNTVDG
+382 LSLCVNTVNG
-392 DATLTAFA
+392 DASLTAFA

-406 GASWNESTTMST
+406 GASWNESATMST

-426 EALSDEDLET
+426 EALSDDDLET
-436 AIENGIMA
+436 AIESGIMA

-454 ICKDINTRAKNSSI
+454 ICKDINTRSKNSSI

>member
-1 MEDIMAGGSFSSMN
+1 MAGGSFSSMN

-35 TASGVLLWIGERT
+35 TASGILLWIGERT

-102 ATAFGDKVTI
+102 ATAFGGNVTI

-187 GGSDGTVAGGAVG
+187 GGSDGTAAGGAGG

-209 WGWGPI
+209 WGWGSI
-215 TATPD
+215 TATPN
-220 GAAGNKVAVKVTSGS
+220 GAAGNKVVVKLSEGA
-235 SSETVFSGTLDVTTS
+235 SSELVISGALDNTAPSPAWETIVTLGKGGFQ
-250 TPVWEEIFR
+250 W
-259 MSKEIQTWGAISEEN
+259 QNLSESDKAN
-274 KNKVRNNKF
+274 VRSNKF
-283 FRLDADPSSSARP
+283 FTLDADPAADTP
-296 FEDSALGSL
+296 ILNPI
-305 SDVRLSGG
+305 SDLPRTIPLQNGV
-313 TDGAG
+313 DGAS
-318 GGAINLSLVE
+318 GGAIDLSLVE

-406 GASWNESTTMST
+406 GASWNESTTMIT

-436 AIENGIMA
+436 AIENGLMA

-527 EQYESDDII
+527 EQYESDDIV

>member
-1 MEDIMAGGSFSSMN
+1 MAGGSFSSMN

-102 ATAFGDKVTI
+102 ATAFGDKVTL

-167 VEAANADV
+167 VEASNADV

-187 GGSDGTVAGGAVG
+187 GGSDGTAAAGGAG
-200 AGTKATGTL
+200 GTKATGTL

-220 GAAGNKVAVKVTSGS
+220 GAAGNKVAIKAEGAYDSAYRV
-235 SSETVFSGTLDVTTS
+235 SGTLDS
-250 TPVWEEIFR
+250 TASAPVWEQIFVIDK
-259 MSKEIQTWGAISEEN
+259 SALNWDAQSSSTKAA
-274 KNKVRNNKF
+274 VRSNKF
-283 FRLDADPSSSARP
+283 FTLDADPASDAKCVP
-296 FEDSALGSL
+296 TSL
-305 SDVRLSGG
+305 SGPQKFDLTGG
-313 TDGAG
+313 ADGAG
-318 GGAINLSLVE
+318 GGAIDLSPVE

-382 LSLCVNTVDG
+382 LSLCVNTVNG
-392 DATLTAFA
+392 DASLTAYA

-406 GASWNESTTMST
+406 GASWNESATMST

-426 EALSDEDLET
+426 EALSDDDLET
-436 AIENGIMA
+436 AIESGIMA

>member
-1 MEDIMAGGSFSSMN
+1 MAGGSFSSMN

-102 ATAFGDKVTI
+102 ATAFGGKVNI

-120 GNSISVVIIDYSADV
+120 GNSISIVIIDYSADV

-187 GGSDGTVAGGAVG
+187 GGSDGTAAAGGAGG

-220 GAAGNKVAVKVTSGS
+220 GAAGNKVAVKAEGAFDSHYIV
-235 SSETVFSGTLDVTTS
+235 SGTLDS
-250 TPVWEEIFR
+250 TASAPVWEQIFEIDKSALNWDAQSSATKAAAR
-259 MSKEIQTWGAISEEN
+259 S
-274 KNKVRNNKF
+274 NKF
-283 FRLDADPSSSARP
+283 FTLDADPASDAKCVP
-296 FEDSALGSL
+296 TSL
-305 SDVRLSGG
+305 SGPQKFDLTGG
-313 TDGAG
+313 ADGAG
-318 GGAINLSLVE
+318 GGAIDLSPVE
-328 DEYFNVVVTD
+328 DEYFNVVVTN

-382 LSLCVNTVDG
+382 LSLCVNTVNG
-392 DATLTAFA
+392 DASLTAFA

-406 GASWNESTTMST
+406 GASWNESATMST

-426 EALSDEDLET
+426 EALSDDDLET
-436 AIENGIMA
+436 AIESGIMA